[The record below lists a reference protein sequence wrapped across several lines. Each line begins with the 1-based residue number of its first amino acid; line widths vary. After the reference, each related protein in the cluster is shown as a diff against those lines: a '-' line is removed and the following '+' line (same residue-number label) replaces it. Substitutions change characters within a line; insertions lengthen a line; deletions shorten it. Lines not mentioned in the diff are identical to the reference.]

1 MKTAKDIFLK
11 PVSRIKG
18 GVLVKNN
25 KTTFDSVP
33 KSLSVSRVV
42 IPLLQ
47 HCTKPASAIVAVGDK
62 VKKGQLIGDA
72 GDATARIHA
81 SVSGTVTDISV
92 RKIAPKEKA
101 VCVTIESDGNDE
113 WLETIAPP
121 TVTDAESLIDAV
133 FNAGLAGMGGAGFPT
148 HIKLRSVYEAKAK
161 TLIINSIE
169 CEPYITVD
177 YRACIDFGDDIIRC
191 IEALIKHIGFE
202 RVLIAEE
209 DKKEK
214 GDEQALIERIEKS
227 EYKDIIKI
235 VRLKPKY
242 ATGAEKMLIKALL
255 GISLPEGKLPSDASC
270 MVMNTST
277 AAAFGN
283 YLLTGRPLVSRC
295 ITVAGSA
302 IKEPA
307 NIIAPLG
314 ALISDI
320 IDFVGGFEAKPY
332 KLIIGGPMMGHAV
345 DSTDYPVTKTTNGI
359 LAFAEKMARVKTE
372 TSCIRCG
379 KCAEVCPMRIVPT
392 DIYKAATDYG
402 KPDINELVA
411 LNAQACILCSC
422 CAYICPAGIPLVK
435 GLDIGKRLVAKAK
448 AKGAGNNGKCK
459 ESCDI

>member
-1 MKTAKDIFLK
+1 M
-11 PVSRIKG
+11 
-18 GVLVKNN
+18 
-25 KTTFDSVP
+25 
-33 KSLSVSRVV
+33 
-42 IPLLQ
+42 
-47 HCTKPASAIVAVGDK
+47 
-62 VKKGQLIGDA
+62 
-72 GDATARIHA
+72 
-81 SVSGTVTDISV
+81 
-92 RKIAPKEKA
+92 
-101 VCVTIESDGNDE
+101 
-113 WLETIAPP
+113 
-121 TVTDAESLIDAV
+121 
-133 FNAGLAGMGGAGFPT
+133 
-148 HIKLRSVYEAKAK
+148 
-161 TLIINSIE
+161 
-169 CEPYITVD
+169 
-177 YRACIDFGDDIIRC
+177 
-191 IEALIKHIGFE
+191 
-202 RVLIAEE
+202 
-209 DKKEK
+209 
-214 GDEQALIERIEKS
+214 
-227 EYKDIIKI
+227 
-235 VRLKPKY
+235 RLKPKY

-411 LNAQACILCSC
+411 PTLRL
-422 CAYICPAGIPLVK
+422 AYFAAAAPTSALREFPL
-435 GLDIGKRLVAKAK
+435 
-448 AKGAGNNGKCK
+448 
-459 ESCDI
+459 